1 MTTFFGPYSALD
13 DIPSAGE
20 PCLNVIADLFENWVG
35 SQMPP
40 SDASYFHS
48 DLNIEFLCECIV
60 VQDIL
65 KLVLVLFEE
74 FILLLELLHK

>member
-1 MTTFFGPYSALD
+1 MLD
-13 DIPSAGE
+13 DIPSDGE

-40 SDASYFHS
+40 SDTGYFHS
-48 DLNIEFLCECIV
+48 NLDIEFLCECVV

-65 KLVLVLFEE
+65 KLVLVLIEE
-74 FILLLELLHK
+74 FILLFELLL